1 MVGELEDAVVAS
13 TRICLER
20 VKRATK
26 KKKRE
31 TVNNDQTEIRTGPHP
46 NATSLRSFNHCK
58 ISNVSLFVAK

>member
-26 KKKRE
+26 KKKERQSIMTRPRFE
-31 TVNNDQTEIRTGPHP
+31 LGLTQMLH
-46 NATSLRSFNHCK
+46 RSVRLIIVKLVTF
-58 ISNVSLFVAK
+58 LYL